1 MQDFGKQLE
10 RVAQRQ
16 MSRKDFLKG
25 AAVLGATFTV
35 AGPLLAACGGS
46 EGASADTADKAVKAA
61 FVSNGEVGV
70 GNFEITGYNA
80 FKEMVATYGMES
92 EYAEATPYEQAPE
105 VLTDFANRGFD
116 LIIAHSG
123 GFQSAA
129 LQVAPDFPDSW
140 FIWTIDGDSTGGLPN
155 CAIYAF
161 STAIN
166 FVSGAV
172 AGLMTK
178 TNKLGMVGAI
188 PIPGIRE
195 EIAGFVDGAK
205 YVNPK
210 AETEVIWINSFMDAS
225 KAKEAA
231 LAIYGRGADIIG
243 HVTDQASA
251 GLFQAARDTGNYALG
266 ECYDEVSTNPDVVL
280 TSALFNESLSFGD
293 MGKRFTE
300 GTLQPTI
307 YKGGWP
313 EEWLIQGPYNEDLV
327 PQDVIDKAEAIKAD
341 LISGELVWDPR
352 KVPAS

>member
-1 MQDFGKQLE
+1 MQDFDKHLE
-10 RVAQRQ
+10 RVAHRE

-46 EGASADTADKAVKAA
+46 EGSSAGTADKPLKAA
-61 FVSNGEVGV
+61 FIANGEVGV
-70 GNFEITGYNA
+70 GNFEITGYQA
-80 FKEMVATYGMES
+80 FQEMVAAYGMES

-105 VLTDFANRGFD
+105 VITDFANREFD
-116 LIIAHSG
+116 LILAHSG
-123 GFQSAA
+123 GFQSAM

-140 FIWTIDGDSTGGLPN
+140 FVWTIDGDSTGGLPN

-172 AGLMTK
+172 AGMMTK
-178 TNKLGMVGAI
+178 TDKVGVVGAI

-195 EIAGFVDGAK
+195 EVAGFIDGAL
-205 YVNPK
+205 YTNPK
-210 AETEVIWINSFMDAS
+210 VTSEVIWINSFMDAS

-231 LAIYGRGADIIG
+231 LAMYGRGADVIG

-251 GLFQAARDTGNYALG
+251 GLFQAARDTGNWACG
-266 ECYDEVSTNPDVVL
+266 ECFDEVKTNPDVVL
-280 TSALFNESLSFGD
+280 TSGIFNESLTQND
-293 MGKRFTE
+293 LGKRLTE

-313 EEWLIQGPYNEDLV
+313 EEWIIQGSYNEAIPDDIV
-327 PQDVIDKAEAIKAD
+327 AEAEKIVAD
-341 LISGELVWDPR
+341 LKSGKLVWDPR
-352 KVPAS
+352 KVPAT

>member
-1 MQDFGKQLE
+1 MQDLDKHLE
-10 RVAQRQ
+10 RVVQRQ

-25 AAVLGATFTV
+25 AAALGATLTV

-46 EGASADTADKAVKAA
+46 EGSSADTADKALKAA
-61 FVSNGEVGV
+61 FISNGEVGV

-105 VLTDFANRGFD
+105 VITDFANREFD
-116 LIIAHSG
+116 LILAHSG
-123 GFQSAA
+123 GFQSAM

-140 FIWTIDGDSTGGLPN
+140 FVWTIDGDSTGGLPN

-172 AGLMTK
+172 AGMMTETDK
-178 TNKLGMVGAI
+178 VGVVGAI

-195 EIAGFVDGAK
+195 EVAGFIDGAL
-205 YVNPK
+205 YTNPK
-210 AETEVIWINSFMDAS
+210 VKSEVIWINSFMDAS

-231 LAIYGRGADIIG
+231 LAMYGRGADVIG
-243 HVTDQASA
+243 HVTDQAAA
-251 GLFQAARDTGNYALG
+251 GLFQAARDTGNWACG
-266 ECYDEVSTNPDVVL
+266 ECYDEVKTNPDVVL
-280 TSALFNESLSFGD
+280 TSGIFNESLTQND
-293 MGKRFTE
+293 LGKRLTE

-313 EEWLIQGPYNEDLV
+313 EEWIIQGSYNEAIPDDIV
-327 PQDVIDKAEAIKAD
+327 AEAEKIVAD
-341 LISGELVWDPR
+341 LKSGKLVWDPR
-352 KVPAS
+352 KVPES

>member
-1 MQDFGKQLE
+1 MQDFDKHLE
-10 RVAQRQ
+10 RVVQRQ
-16 MSRKDFLKG
+16 MSRKSFLKG
-25 AAVLGATFTV
+25 AAALGMTFTV
-35 AGPLLAACGGS
+35 AGPLLAACGS
-46 EGASADTADKAVKAA
+46 SDGASGTASSKPLKAA
-61 FVSNGEVGV
+61 FVSNGEVAI

-116 LIIAHSG
+116 LIVAHSG

-140 FIWTIDGDSTGGLPN
+140 FVWTIDGDSTGGLPN

-172 AGLMTK
+172 AGMMTK
-178 TNKLGMVGAI
+178 TNKVGVVGAI

-195 EIAGFVDGAK
+195 EVAGFIDGAL

-210 AETEVIWINSFMDAS
+210 IESEVIWINSFMDAT

-231 LAIYGRGADIIG
+231 LAMYGRGADVIG
-243 HVTDQASA
+243 HVTDQAAA
-251 GLFQAARDTGNYALG
+251 GLFQAARDTGNWACG
-266 ECYDEVSTNPDVVL
+266 ECYDEVTTNPDVVL
-280 TSALFNESLSFGD
+280 TSGIFNESLSMND
-293 MGKRFTE
+293 LGKRLTE

-313 EEWLIQGPYNEDLV
+313 EEWLIQGSYNEAV
-327 PQDVIDKAEAIKAD
+327 PPEVVDEANAIVAD
-341 LISGELVWDPR
+341 LQSGKLVWDPR
-352 KVPAS
+352 KVPAT